1 MQKCPELILVKGE
14 DLADY
19 RSDLIK
25 DFMNNLIKIQILMKK
40 IQ

>member
-1 MQKCPELILVKGE
+1 MQKCPELILVNGE

-25 DFMNNLIKIQILMKK
+25 DFMNNFI
-40 IQ
+40 